1 MRSPESFFPF
11 ARFGAVKAVTAVT
24 AGLSAAGVYRVTTD
38 AGEFFLRLHAM
49 GRSGFAEMLVAHRL
63 AAEQG
68 IAPEVILV
76 DEAAGAI
83 ISAKAEGV
91 PFGMALAQPDIR
103 SRALR
108 NLSESLARLHA
119 IPAPD
124 VPPFNP
130 SLGEALW
137 NEQSRRR
144 GFPAWATQLG
154 AFIISG
160 NEALASDERRVLSH
174 NDVNPANLL
183 WDGSQVWM
191 VDWESAALA
200 HPYLDLATFATFVNF
215 SDDEV
220 IDFLAIQEGSPID
233 SGQRRTF
240 ILLRTLARV
249 LYGAV
254 LFSLIPDLAEI
265 DFKSRDETPTL
276 PECYVRL
283 VTGEL
288 DLKTSV
294 GQALIGAA
302 ILRELPI

>member
-1 MRSPESFFPF
+1 MRNPESFFPV

-24 AGLSAAGVYRVTTD
+24 AGLSAEGVYGVTTD
-38 AGEFFLRLHAM
+38 AGEFFLRLHPA
-49 GRSGFAEMLVAHRL
+49 GRSGFAEMVAAQRL
-63 AAEQG
+63 AAEQS
-68 IAPEVILV
+68 IAPDVILV

-83 ISAKAEGV
+83 ISARVEGA

-103 SRALR
+103 PRALR
-108 NLSESLARLHA
+108 NLAETLARLHA

-124 VPPFNP
+124 LPPFDL
-130 SLGEALW
+130 SLGQALW
-137 NEQSRRR
+137 DEQSRRR
-144 GFPAWATQLG
+144 GFPAWATPLG

-160 NEALASDERRVLSH
+160 NAALSSDERRVLSH

-183 WDGSQVWM
+183 WDGMQVWM

-200 HPYLDLATFATFVNF
+200 HPYLDLATFATFANF
-215 SDDEV
+215 SDDEA
-220 IDFLAIQEGSPID
+220 IDLLAIQEGSAINY
-233 SGQRRTF
+233 GQRTTF
-240 ILLRTLARV
+240 ISLRNLARV

-265 DFKSRDETPTL
+265 DFKSRDETPAL

-283 VTGEL
+283 VKGEL

-294 GQALIGAA
+294 GRALLGAA
-302 ILRELPI
+302 ILRQTPI

>member
-1 MRSPESFFPF
+1 MRDPESFFPV

-24 AGLSAAGVYRVTTD
+24 TGLSAAGVYGVTTD
-38 AGEFFLRLHAM
+38 AGEFFLRLHPA
-49 GRSGFAEMLVAHRL
+49 GRSGFAEMLAAQSL

-68 IAPEVILV
+68 IAPDVVLV
-76 DEAAGAI
+76 DEAAGAM
-83 ISAKAEGV
+83 ISAKVEGV

-103 SRALR
+103 PRALR
-108 NLSESLARLHA
+108 NLSETLARLHA

-124 VPPFNP
+124 LPPFDP
-130 SLGEALW
+130 SLGQALW
-137 NEQSRRR
+137 DEQSRRR
-144 GFPAWATQLG
+144 GFPTWATLLG
-154 AFIISG
+154 ASIISG
-160 NEALASDERRVLSH
+160 NAALASDERRVLSH

-200 HPYLDLATFATFVNF
+200 HPYLDLATFATFANL
-215 SDDEV
+215 SADEA
-220 IDFLAIQEGSPID
+220 IDLLAMQEGSAIN
-233 SGQRRTF
+233 SEQRTTF
-240 ILLRTLARV
+240 FSLHNLASV

-265 DFKSRDETPTL
+265 DFKSRDETLTL

-283 VTGEL
+283 VKGEL

-294 GQALIGAA
+294 GQALLGAA
-302 ILRELPI
+302 ILRQVPI